1 MIIKTVGDQFSI
13 GQLLQ
18 LKQTPDTYKNTH
30 FILGAQSIWVLL
42 TVANAHAKSVRV

>member
-18 LKQTPDTYKNTH
+18 LNQTQDTYKNTH
-30 FILGAQSIWVLL
+30 FILGAQSI
-42 TVANAHAKSVRV
+42 